1 VTPALLVAIAAGA
14 AIGTGAWLVITPP
27 GRATARASLV
37 RRARAGLAGPAGLRI
52 LLGVGAGVLVLV
64 LSRWVAVAAAVSVVV
79 IAWPVLFGAAAQQR
93 ATIAKL
99 EGVATW
105 IEALRDI
112 IAASSALPEA
122 IAAASLRPSPALAD
136 PMGRVVAHLSAQE
149 PIEQVLRRLADDID
163 DPIADQAI
171 AALVLNVRVQG
182 RQLQTALSGLA
193 VSTRAEV
200 ETRRTVEAERRKSRR
215 AVAIVMVMTVAMTV
229 GMAVF
234 SREYARPYS
243 TLPGQIV
250 LGVVVALFAAGF
262 TVIRQMSRYTTA
274 DRFLTQRA
282 GR

>member
-1 VTPALLVAIAAGA
+1 MTPALLVAIAAGA
-14 AIGTGAWLVITPP
+14 AIGTGAWLAITPP
-27 GRATARASLV
+27 GRPTARASLV
-37 RRARAGLAGPAGLRI
+37 QRARAGLAGPAGLRI
-52 LLGVGAGVLVLV
+52 LLGVIAGILVLA
-64 LSRWVAVAAAVSVVV
+64 LSRWVAVAAAASVVV

-122 IAAASLRPSPALAD
+122 IAAASWRPSPALAE
-136 PMGRVVAHLSAQE
+136 PMGRVVAHLAAQE

-193 VSTRAEV
+193 VSTRREV
-200 ETRRTVEAERRKSRR
+200 ETRRMVEAERRKSRR

-262 TVIRQMSRYTTA
+262 TVIRQMSRYATA
-274 DRFLTQRA
+274 DRFLTRRA